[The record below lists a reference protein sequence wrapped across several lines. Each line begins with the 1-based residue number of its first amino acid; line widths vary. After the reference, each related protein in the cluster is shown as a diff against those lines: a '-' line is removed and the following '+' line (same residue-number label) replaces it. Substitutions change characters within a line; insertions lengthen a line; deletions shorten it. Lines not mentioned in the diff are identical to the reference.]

1 MVSIESYFAF
11 AVFLAEVVQE
21 EKSDKLTNFCSI
33 EAARRTYCCG
43 FSQSRRSR
51 CQIKVISGSA

>member
-1 MVSIESYFAF
+1 MVSIESYFVF

-33 EAARRTYCCG
+33 ETALSYVEYTVVVFLSPG
-43 FSQSRRSR
+43 GLVV
-51 CQIKVISGSA
+51 K

>member
-1 MVSIESYFAF
+1 MVCIESYFVF

-33 EAARRTYCCG
+33 EAARSYVKHTVVV
-43 FSQSRRSR
+43 FLS
-51 CQIKVISGSA
+51 SGGLVVK